1 MFFLQL
7 ILPPFQ
13 IWKLRLDN
21 VLCYEIDIMFGEISL
36 KLCQTKRIVARN
48 NVNVVADELANKL
61 DNNLY
66 LFNNWYL
73 DSTVSMHI
81 NAIICV
87 VVPSAQIGG
96 FPMKLAPN
104 VFDFTVDTPSSPE
117 SAY

>member
-1 MFFLQL
+1 MYFVTKL
-7 ILPPFQ
+7 
-13 IWKLRLDN
+13 KLRLVKFHSN
-21 VLCYEIDIMFGEISL
+21 FA
-36 KLCQTKRIVARN
+36 KRRGLIVARN
-48 NVNVVADELANKL
+48 NVNVVADELANKSY
-61 DNNLY
+61 NSLY

-73 DSTVSMHI
+73 DSTMSMHI
-81 NAIICV
+81 NAVLCV